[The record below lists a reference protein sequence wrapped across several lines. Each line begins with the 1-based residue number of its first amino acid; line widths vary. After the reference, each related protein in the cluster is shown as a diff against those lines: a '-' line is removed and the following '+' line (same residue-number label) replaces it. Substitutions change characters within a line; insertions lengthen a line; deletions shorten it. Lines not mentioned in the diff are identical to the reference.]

1 MAMDFF
7 EHQEA
12 ARKKTGLLVFYF
24 ALAVILIIAAVYL
37 LIGVFVL
44 RPDRGG
50 PQGVAGGFEI
60 ARLWDW
66 ELFGAVSIGTLA
78 VVGGGTAYRISSLS
92 GGGHSVAELLGGKP
106 IDPATRDP
114 EERRLLN
121 VVEEMAI
128 AAGTP
133 VPPVYILED
142 EDGINAFAA
151 GYQPADAVIGVTRG
165 AVRTLTRDELQGVVA
180 HEFSHI
186 LNGDMRLNIKL
197 MGVLYGIMLI
207 SILGWVLFR
216 SGARSRYYARSRDN
230 RDNQNNNALPLI
242 GLGLYVVGFIGLF
255 FGRLIKAAVSRQREY
270 LADSSAVQFTR
281 NPEGIAGALKK
292 IGALAEGSRVKD
304 PEAEEASHMFFG
316 EALGLSASNPMASHP
331 PLVDRIKRL
340 DPRFD
345 GDFSQVSLAPPTH
358 AQVLAEDRA
367 QATRGR
373 SGGPR
378 GEKSSRRFDPVEAI
392 TKIGTLGPQN
402 LAYAAALLDSIP
414 GAVVEHAR
422 DPFGAAALIYALLLD
437 EDVSIR
443 NEQVR
448 GLADHAAPPA
458 LRELQIIIP
467 QLQGLSPEARLPLV
481 ELAIPALRRLSLDQF
496 NTFVEDIRHLMEAD
510 KRISLFE
517 YALRHMLLRHLGPQF
532 GWGERQ
538 SVRHTAP
545 APLVG
550 PLGVLLS
557 AIARVGQPDEPS
569 RRSAYDL
576 GAKTV
581 KWPSPLP
588 PLRESDGVGL
598 KAVDDA
604 LKVLAVASP
613 PLKKAVLTA
622 CATTIGADGKVTLE
636 EGELLRA
643 VADALD
649 CPMPPLMTSA
659 PDPDE
664 PT

>member
-1 MAMDFF
+1 MPMDFF

-12 ARKKTGLLVFYF
+12 ARKKTGLLVVYF
-24 ALAVILIIAAVYL
+24 VLAVVLIIAMVYL
-37 LIGVFVL
+37 LLAFFVL

-50 PQGVAGGFEI
+50 PGTAPGFEV

-66 ELFGAVSIGTLA
+66 QLFGAVTLGTLA
-78 VVGGGTAYRISSLS
+78 LVGGGTAYRVSSLS

-106 IDPATRDP
+106 IDPSTRDP

-133 VPPVYILED
+133 VPPVYLLED

-165 AVRTLTRDELQGVVA
+165 AVRTLSRDELQGVVA

-197 MGVLYGIMLI
+197 MGVLYGITLI
-207 SILGWVLFR
+207 SIIGWILFR
-216 SGARSRYYARSRDN
+216 STAHTRYYARSKNDN
-230 RDNQNNNALPLI
+230 KGGNPLPLI
-242 GLGLYVVGFIGLF
+242 GLGLYVLGFIGLF

-292 IGALAEGSRVKD
+292 IGAFAEGSRVKD

-316 EALGLSASNPMASHP
+316 EALGLSAANPMATHP
-331 PLVDRIKRL
+331 PLVERIKRL
-340 DPRFD
+340 DPNFD
-345 GDFSQVSLAPPTH
+345 GDFTEVSLEPPTH
-358 AQVLAEDRA
+358 AKIMAEARA
-367 QATRGR
+367 QDARAAGYR
-373 SGGPR
+373 RREPKASQ
-378 GEKSSRRFDPVEAI
+378 RFDPVEAI

-402 LAYAAALLDSIP
+402 LAYAAALLESIP
-414 GAVVEHAR
+414 GPVAEHAR

-437 EDVSIR
+437 DDVDIR
-443 NEQVR
+443 NEQLQR
-448 GLADHAAPPA
+448 LANHAAPPA
-458 LRELQIIIP
+458 LRELQRIAP
-467 QLQGLSPEARLPLV
+467 QLDGLPPETRLPLV
-481 ELAIPALRRLSLDQF
+481 ELAVPALRKLSLDQF

-510 KRISLFE
+510 RRISLFE

-538 SVRHTAP
+538 AVRHTSPGALIE
-545 APLVG
+545 PLAT
-550 PLGVLLS
+550 LLS
-557 AIARVGQPDEPS
+557 AIARVGQSDAPS
-569 RRSAYDL
+569 QRSAYDL
-576 GAKTV
+576 GAKSLR
-581 KWPSPLP
+581 WPTPLP
-588 PLRESDGVGL
+588 PLREDSAAGL
-598 KAVDDA
+598 KVVDDA
-604 LKVLAVASP
+604 LKVLAAASA
-613 PLKKAVLTA
+613 PLKKDVLTA
-622 CATTIGADGKVTLE
+622 CATTIGADGKITLE

-643 VADALD
+643 VSDALD
-649 CPMPPLMTSA
+649 CPMPPILTSG
-659 PDPDE
+659 PDPE
-664 PT
+664 GVA